1 MYITESL
8 CWTPNTTVWINYTS
22 KTAFFFFLNNESSVF
37 FLKMQEWSKEG
48 LAKYELYYM
57 CVFDPVYSNII
68 FVQ

>member
-1 MYITESL
+1 MDQLYFQNS
-8 CWTPNTTVWINYTS
+8 
-22 KTAFFFFLNNESSVF
+22 FFFFLNNESSVF